1 MKKYFEIYKQFIS
14 SCFAESTSYR
24 LNFWLLIIMDIILY
38 LIAFFTVDF
47 IYDHLGTIGQWN
59 RDNFLFFIS
68 FILCVNHLHMTFVS
82 ENFWE
87 FSFHLRNGTFDFILL
102 KPISPIFNVFFRI
115 MRPSTIWNF
124 LLLWPLLIYYGLKSD
139 LSILSWISL
148 PFLVLCGFALMVAL
162 ELILASFNFWI
173 IDGWGTN
180 FLRMQFQSLSRWPD
194 FVFVNPFKRIFSFFM
209 PFLIIGSGPVQFL
222 LDNSNWVYLIYM
234 IFSFIG
240 SVIVFRFIW
249 NKGLNQYES
258 ASS

>member
-1 MKKYFEIYKQFIS
+1 
-14 SCFAESTSYR
+14 
-24 LNFWLLIIMDIILY
+24 
-38 LIAFFTVDF
+38 
-47 IYDHLGTIGQWN
+47 
-59 RDNFLFFIS
+59 
-68 FILCVNHLHMTFVS
+68 
-82 ENFWE
+82 
-87 FSFHLRNGTFDFILL
+87 
-102 KPISPIFNVFFRI
+102 